1 MIKQNKGMT
10 EINGSEPV
18 VKAEFMTLVQALL
31 THNVYTKKE
40 LFKDIET
47 AINYIENEES
57 KDDLKED
64 IVKSLHQIID
74 EVFAAEDKE
83 NK

>member
-10 EINGSEPV
+10 EINGAEPV

-40 LFKDIET
+40 LFKDIDS
-47 AINYIENEES
+47 AINYIENKESEE
-57 KDDLKED
+57 DLNED
-64 IVKSLHQIID
+64 LVKSLHQIID